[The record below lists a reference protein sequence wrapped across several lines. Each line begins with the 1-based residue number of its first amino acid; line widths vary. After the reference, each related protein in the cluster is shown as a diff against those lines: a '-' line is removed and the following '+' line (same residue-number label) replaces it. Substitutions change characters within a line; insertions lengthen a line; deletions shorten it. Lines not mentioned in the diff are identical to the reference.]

1 MAKPIIGGP
10 DTAKSSAPRATNGGK
25 MPVKDTGQRPAVGPK
40 GINDPNSPGL
50 HGANHGNKVNQG
62 RH

>member
-10 DTAKSSAPRATNGGK
+10 DTPKPQAPRATNGGK
-25 MPVKDTGQRPAVGPK
+25 MPVKTLTERPPVGPK
-40 GINDPNSPGL
+40 GISDPKTPGL
-50 HGANHGNKVNQG
+50 HGANHGNCGTQG